1 MENLYSFFKNF
12 NSLEIFQIFINY
24 FTIGYQQIFFIAIIE
39 KFTICHL
46 FLPFELLSFLDL
58 FYPNRFLIIVLITS
72 TIEIFFILVFLEIIE
87 LKFCGLNKYIKKN
100 IEKRAL
106 DDVQESK
113 EEKNNIIEISKGYLV
128 DYDNQISEEELL
140 GEKER
145 KKKI

>member
-1 MENLYSFFKNF
+1 M
-12 NSLEIFQIFINY
+12 
-24 FTIGYQQIFFIAIIE
+24 
-39 KFTICHL
+39 
-46 FLPFELLSFLDL
+46 LSFLDL

-145 KKKI
+145 KKEDINLELKNIDNF